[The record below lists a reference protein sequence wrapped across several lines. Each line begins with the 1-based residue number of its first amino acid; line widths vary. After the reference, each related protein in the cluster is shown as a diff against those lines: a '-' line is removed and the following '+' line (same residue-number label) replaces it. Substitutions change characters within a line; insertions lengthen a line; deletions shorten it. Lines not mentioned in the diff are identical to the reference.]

1 MPYCTIEE
9 AWSQTN
15 LLDNTYNDKN
25 YVGFDPNIEDG
36 KNVYY
41 KDYLYNDQGEKIN
54 LGKNI
59 SNDSRKI
66 PQLSRSYNRR
76 PEHSGTNNR
85 LTNNSKRYVISNGN
99 KILDGSENHPRY
111 SNEDLP
117 INNHDNLK
125 YQELSHTNNINNQS
139 GENINYSTTNQPQ
152 GNINYST
159 TNQPRENIN
168 YSTTTNQP
176 LENINYSTTNQPQGN
191 INYTTTNQ
199 PNINM
204 DISTS
209 GNNSDNSLETYMNTS
224 NNQNLKKLKDEIE
237 LLKMEN
243 AKLKLMMDT
252 KNSSIK
258 DDMGDIFI
266 FILTGIFIIIMM
278 ENLTKLFK
286 KF

>member
-41 KDYLYNDQGEKIN
+41 KDNLYNDQGEKIN

-66 PQLSRSYNRR
+66 PQLSRSYNRL

-99 KILDGSENHPRY
+99 KILDGSENHPKY

-117 INNHDNLK
+117 INNYDNLK
-125 YQELSHTNNINNQS
+125 YQELSDTNNINNQS
-139 GENINYSTTNQPQ
+139 SENIKYT
-152 GNINYST
+152 
-159 TNQPRENIN
+159 
-168 YSTTTNQP
+168 
-176 LENINYSTTNQPQGN
+176 TTNQPQGN
-191 INYTTTNQ
+191 INYTTTTNQPQENINYSTTNQPQENINYTTTSQ

-209 GNNSDNSLETYMNTS
+209 DSDNSLETYMNTS